1 MRTSDI
7 VINGTKVNIYL
18 TDKIDGVYASLTP
31 DLENEWEAIGWGET
45 EEEAKRKLKSILER
59 N

>member
-7 VINGTKVNIYL
+7 VINGTNVNVYL
-18 TDKIDGVYASLTP
+18 IDKIDGVYASLSP
-31 DLENEWEAIGWGET
+31 DLENEWETIGWGKT
-45 EEEAKRKLKSILER
+45 EEEAKKKLKSILER